1 MKNMPLSER
10 PREKIYKYGASSLS
24 TAELIAT
31 VIKVGTKDKSAL
43 ELANSVLSI
52 SNKKTDS
59 LLDLSIEELMDVKGI
74 GIAKATQ
81 ILAAIELGKRA
92 NNNKIDRLK
101 VTHPEVLFEHLI
113 EDMSHLKREHFNV
126 VLLDNGNYIIEIY
139 NASIGTLN
147 SALVHPR
154 EVYKQ
159 AIRRSSASVILV
171 HNHPSGDIKP
181 SVQDIGVTERLVDCG
196 KILGIEVLDHIIIGK
211 HDYYSFKQNGLI

>member
-1 MKNMPLSER
+1 MPLSER